1 MTKLNDVVK
10 RVEVLEKDTSK
21 ANRILPKVSVVLSTI
36 ALILVFL

>member
-21 ANRILPKVSVVLSTI
+21 VNQILPKVSVVLSTI